1 MPRPGERIAS
11 VRNPLVRRFRR
22 VREGRE
28 RGEMVLE
35 GVRLLEEAL
44 GAGLRPS
51 TVLVSPRLAAT
62 ERGRTLLERLNRS
75 TPPPFAATE
84 EVVGAASEAS
94 THQGVVAIAPAPD
107 WKEED
112 LFPPGREPLLLLAA
126 GVQDPGNLGA
136 LLRVAEAAGAT
147 GFLATTGCAWPFQD
161 RCARASAGSIFR
173 LPALAGLSTR
183 EALALVGRRGLR
195 LLAADPHG
203 GEDYRRADLSG
214 PIALLLG
221 SEGQGLPAELRGA
234 ARPAVRI
241 PLRGRVESLNV
252 AAAAAILAFEVARR
266 REEASAG
273 TPR

>member
-28 RGEMVLE
+28 RGEILLE
-35 GVRLLEEAL
+35 GIRLLEEAL
-44 GAGLRPS
+44 GADVRPS

-62 ERGRTLLERLNRS
+62 ERGRSLLERLNRS
-75 TPPPFAATE
+75 TPAPFAATD
-84 EVVGAASEAS
+84 EVVGAASEAR
-94 THQGVVAIAPAPD
+94 THQGVVALAPAPE
-107 WKEED
+107 WREED

-173 LPALAGLSTR
+173 LPTLAGLSTGD
-183 EALALVGRRGLR
+183 AIALVDRRGLR
-195 LLAADPHG
+195 LLAADPRG
-203 GEDYRRADLSG
+203 GEDYRRVDLSG

-221 SEGQGLPAELRGA
+221 SEGQGLPPELRRA
-234 ARPAVRI
+234 ARPSVRI

-252 AAAAAILAFEVARR
+252 AAAGAILAFEVARR